1 MKLAKKSESQTAV
14 PTVHGGD
21 DRIASLFQPDV
32 LLGDQYLENCR
43 RKIPLEPEKALLLAV
58 LDDGV
63 RCFQDNILSENKKK
77 RMLFEEAAEW
87 LFSDESNDIFSFV
100 SICAVLGLDPG
111 YLRRGLREWEERT
124 VGEKRK
130 KQRGC
135 IPGPQRLVA

>member
-1 MKLAKKSESQTAV
+1 MKLAKKNESQVAV
-14 PTVHGGD
+14 ATVHGGD

-63 RCFQDNILSENKKK
+63 RCFQDNIFSENKKK
-77 RMLFEEAAEW
+77 RMLFDEAVEW
-87 LFSDESNDIFSFV
+87 LFSDESSDIFSFV

-111 YLRRGLREWEERT
+111 YLRRGLREWEQRA

-130 KQRGC
+130 TQRGC
-135 IPGPQRLVA
+135 VPGPQRLVA